1 MHGSRG
7 SDTKLAGVNVKTGLC
22 ALRYDEVKR
31 LSAYSIC
38 FFKRVFDYIQ
48 ERLCVFMFPF
58 CMETVDWSIF
68 YKISSEVS
76 KHY

>member
-1 MHGSRG
+1 MHGSSG
-7 SDTKLAGVNVKTGLC
+7 SYNKLAGVNVKTGLC

-38 FFKRVFDYIQ
+38 RLKRVFDDIQ

-58 CMETVDWSIF
+58 CVETVDW
-68 YKISSEVS
+68 
-76 KHY
+76 